1 MKAIVATAYGSPDVL
16 ELQEVPKP
24 TPSASEVLIKVH
36 ATSLNSA
43 DWRLMRADPIFI
55 RFAMG
60 FRQPKQPIG
69 GSDVAGTIE
78 AVGEDVTDF
87 NIGDEVY
94 ADLSSD
100 GRGGLAEYVVAP
112 AHIVA
117 MKPKSL
123 SFEEAATIPLAGGTA
138 LQGLRNEGK
147 IQAGQKVLIH
157 GASGGVG
164 SFAVQIAKAFGAEV
178 TAVCSTGKVEVV
190 KEIGADHVID
200 YKKEDFAQRPERY
213 DLIFAP
219 NGDRSIFDYKRALA
233 DDGLYV
239 CGGGSMKQI
248 FQAMLLGPFIARG
261 GKRINGGFVARPDP
275 EDLDTLSE
283 LIDEGKI
290 RPVIDDIYPLADTAA
305 AMRYLE
311 KGAKGKVVIRVMTV

>member
-1 MKAIVATAYGSPDVL
+1 MKAIVTTQYGSPDVL
-16 ELQEVPKP
+16 QLQEVEKP

-43 DWRLMRADPIFI
+43 DWRLMRADPVFI
-55 RFAMG
+55 RFAEG
-60 FRQPKQPIG
+60 LRKPKQPIG

-78 AVGEDVTDF
+78 AIGKDVTQF

-100 GRGGLAEYVVAP
+100 GRAGLAEYVVAS

-117 MKPKSL
+117 MKPKTA
-123 SFEEAATIPLAGGTA
+123 SFEEASAVPMAAGTA

-147 IQAGQKVLIH
+147 IKAGQKILIH

-178 TAVCSTGKVEVV
+178 TAVCSTGKVEMVR
-190 KEIGADHVID
+190 ELGADHVID
-200 YKKEDFAQRPERY
+200 YKQEDFAQRPERY

-233 DDGLYV
+233 NDGLYV

-248 FQAMLLGPFIARG
+248 FQAMLLGPFLSRG
-261 GKRINGGFVARPDP
+261 GISINGGFVARPDA
-275 EDLDTLSE
+275 EDLDTLAE
-283 LIDEGKI
+283 LIDTGKI
-290 RPVIDDIYPLADTAA
+290 RPEIDGCYPLEETAE

-311 KGAKGKVVIRVMTV
+311 KGAKGKVVIRMMNA